1 LSDIQV
7 VCMGVIT
14 VDTIALVDQYPQE
27 DERVVAQQISRAG
40 GGPAAVAAVAL
51 SRLGIRSAIVGTI
64 GDDAD
69 GKEVLRIFEKEGVDT
84 SGVSI
89 GNTATAGSGNTAT
102 AGSVIVASKKNSAR
116 AISTRQPVTQSPLN
130 ESAKKMISA
139 AEWLHVDHVG
149 VTRFNAAGITRGTGP
164 QISFDAGYGVENFD
178 PSLVDLFVPT
188 DRQMSLR
195 YPGVSLSVALENDS
209 TKSGNTVVATQGSA
223 GSSGYSPETGL
234 VSASGFKVEVTS
246 TLGAGDVF
254 HGALIAQIIQGF
266 ELSQALRRANAV
278 AALSCRGLDGQSMI
292 PTTAELNAFLEAN
305 K

>member
-1 LSDIQV
+1 
-7 VCMGVIT
+7 MGVIT

-27 DERVVAQQISRAG
+27 DERVVAKEIIRSG

-69 GKEVLRIFEKEGVDT
+69 GKEVLRIFDNEGVDT
-84 SGVSI
+84 SGISI
-89 GNTATAGSGNTAT
+89 GNTAT

-116 AISTRQPVTQSPLN
+116 AISTRQPVTQSSLN
-130 ESAKKMISA
+130 ENAKEMLSAS
-139 AEWLHVDHVG
+139 EWLHVDHVG
-149 VTRFNAAGITRGTGP
+149 VTRLNEAGITRGKGP
-164 QISFDAGYGVENFD
+164 QISFDAGYGVEDFD

>member
-1 LSDIQV
+1 LSNIQV
-7 VCMGVIT
+7 VCVGVIT
-14 VDTIALVDQYPQE
+14 IDTIALVDQYPLE
-27 DERVVAQQISRAG
+27 DERVAAKEIIRAG

-51 SRLGIRSAIVGTI
+51 SRLGVRSAIVGTI

-69 GKEVLRIFEKEGVDT
+69 GKEVLRIFEKEKVDT
-84 SGVSI
+84 SGISI
-89 GNTATAGSGNTAT
+89 GNTAT

-139 AEWLHVDHVG
+139 SEWLHVDHVG
-149 VTRFNAAGITRGTGP
+149 VTRLNEAGITRGKGP
-164 QISFDAGYGVENFD
+164 QISFDAGYGVEKFD

-188 DRQMSLR
+188 DRQMTLR
-195 YPGVSLSVALENDS
+195 YPGVALSVALENDS
-209 TKSGNTVVATQGSA
+209 TKAGNTVVATQGSA
-223 GSSGYSPETGL
+223 GSSGFSPETGL
-234 VSASGFKVEVTS
+234 VTASGFKIGVTS

-254 HGALIAQIIQGF
+254 HGALIAQVIQGF
-266 ELSQALRRANAV
+266 ELSEALRRANAV

-292 PTTAELNAFLEAN
+292 PSTEELNAFLEAN

>member
-1 LSDIQV
+1 MSDIQV
-7 VCMGVIT
+7 VCVGVIT

-89 GNTATAGSGNTAT
+89 GNTATAGS
-102 AGSVIVASKKNSAR
+102 VIVASKKNSAR
-116 AISTRQPVTQSPLN
+116 AISTRQPVSQSPLN
-130 ESAKKMISA
+130 ESAKKLISA

-149 VTRFNAAGITRGTGP
+149 VTRLNEAGITRGKGP
-164 QISFDAGYGVENFD
+164 QISFDAGYGVEDFD

-188 DRQMSLR
+188 DRQMALR
-195 YPGVSLSVALENDS
+195 YPGVALSVALENDS

-223 GSSGYSPETGL
+223 GSSGHSPETGL

-292 PTTAELNAFLEAN
+292 PTTAELNAFLEVN

>member
-1 LSDIQV
+1 
-7 VCMGVIT
+7 MGVIT

-89 GNTATAGSGNTAT
+89 GNTATAGS
-102 AGSVIVASKKNSAR
+102 VIVASKKNSAR

-149 VTRFNAAGITRGTGP
+149 VTRLNEAGITRGKGP
-164 QISFDAGYGVENFD
+164 QISFDAGYGVEDFD

-266 ELSQALRRANAV
+266 ELSVALHRANAV

>member
-1 LSDIQV
+1 
-7 VCMGVIT
+7 MGVIT

-40 GGPAAVAAVAL
+40 GGPAAVAL

-84 SGVSI
+84 SGISI
-89 GNTATAGSGNTAT
+89 GNTAT

-130 ESAKKMISA
+130 ESAKKMLSA
-139 AEWLHVDHVG
+139 ATWIHVDHVG
-149 VTRFNAAGITRGTGP
+149 VTRLNEAGITRGKGP
-164 QISFDAGYGVENFD
+164 QISFDAGYGVEDFD

-188 DRQMSLR
+188 DRQMALR

-209 TKSGNTVVATQGSA
+209 TKAGNTVVATQGSA

-254 HGALIAQIIQGF
+254 HGAFIAQIIQGF

>member
-1 LSDIQV
+1 
-7 VCMGVIT
+7 MGVIT

-40 GGPAAVAAVAL
+40 GGPAAVAVVAL

-89 GNTATAGSGNTAT
+89 GNTATAGS
-102 AGSVIVASKKNSAR
+102 VIVASKKNSAR
-116 AISTRQPVTQSPLN
+116 AISTRQPVSQSPLN
-130 ESAKKMISA
+130 ESAKKLISA

-149 VTRFNAAGITRGTGP
+149 VTRLNEAGITRGKGP
-164 QISFDAGYGVENFD
+164 QISFDAGYGVEDFD

-223 GSSGYSPETGL
+223 GSSGHSPETGL

-266 ELSQALRRANAV
+266 ELSVALHRANAV

-292 PTTAELNAFLEAN
+292 PTTAELNAFLEVN